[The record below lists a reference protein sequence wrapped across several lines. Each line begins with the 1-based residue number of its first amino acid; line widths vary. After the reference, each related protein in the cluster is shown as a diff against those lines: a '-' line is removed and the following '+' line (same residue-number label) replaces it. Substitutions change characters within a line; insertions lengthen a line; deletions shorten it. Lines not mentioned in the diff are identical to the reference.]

1 MLPAYPAPEVRINW
15 FNVFADLKRAAWSM
29 YRIESQLH
37 IPKTTLLG
45 WKDGAEPKHF
55 DGERLIQL
63 WTDVTGQ
70 KREQLP
76 VERRMPSAFQSR
88 R

>member
-1 MLPAYPAPEVRINW
+1 MRIDW
-15 FNVFADLKRAAWSM
+15 FNVFADLKRAGWSM
-29 YRIESQLH
+29 YRIDEQLN
-37 IPKTTLLG
+37 ISKSTLMG
-45 WKDGAEPKHF
+45 WKEGAEPKHF

-76 VERRMPSAFQSR
+76 VERRMPSAYQAR